1 MKTLLFLRHA
11 KSSWKDNTLVD
22 HKRPL
27 NKRGKKDAPIM
38 GDYLKNNKLTPD
50 LIISSTAK
58 RAKDTSKLVAEHC
71 GYNKDIQSS
80 KLLYV
85 TITPRDY
92 LITIGGI
99 SNKYH
104 RVLLIGH
111 NPILEEVLETVTG
124 EQIRMKTCSLVHI
137 SLPIKFWKEVKDNTN
152 TKGKLID
159 VVEVKKLNKQS
170 S

>member
-11 KSSWKDNTLVD
+11 KSSWKNTTLVD

-38 GDYLKNNKLTPD
+38 GEYLKNKKLTPD

-58 RAKDTSKLVAEHC
+58 RARDTSKLVAEHC
-71 GYNKDIQSS
+71 GYNKDTQSS
-80 KLLYV
+80 KLLYG
-85 TITPRDY
+85 TTTKDY
-92 LITIGGI
+92 LATIGGI
-99 SNKYH
+99 SNKH
-104 RVLLIGH
+104 DRVLLIGH
-111 NPILEEVLETVTG
+111 NPILEDVLETVTG

-137 SLPIKFWKEVKDNTN
+137 SLPVQFWKEVEDDTN

-159 VVEVKKLNKQS
+159 IVKVKKLNKHS

>member
-1 MKTLLFLRHA
+1 MKTLLLLRHA
-11 KSSWKDNTLVD
+11 KSSWNDKILVD

-27 NKRGKKDAPIM
+27 NQRGKKDAPIM
-38 GDYLKNNKLTPD
+38 GEYLKKKKLTPD

-71 GYNKDIQSS
+71 EYNKDIQESE
-80 KLLYV
+80 LLYG
-85 TITPRDY
+85 TTSRDY
-92 LITIGGI
+92 LTTIGEI
-99 SNKYH
+99 SDKHH

-111 NPILEEVLETVTG
+111 NPILEEVLEIVTG
-124 EQIRMKTCSLVHI
+124 EQIIMKTCSLAHI
-137 SLPIKFWKEVKDNTN
+137 SLPIKFWSEVKHDTN

-159 VVEVKKLNKQS
+159 VVKVKKLNKDS

>member
-11 KSSWKDNTLVD
+11 KSSWKDITLVD

-80 KLLYV
+80 KLLYG
-85 TITPRDY
+85 TATPRDY
-92 LITIGGI
+92 LTTIGGI
-99 SNKYH
+99 SNKHH

-124 EQIRMKTCSLVHI
+124 EQIRMKTCSLVQI

>member
-11 KSSWKDNTLVD
+11 KSSWKDTTLVD

-38 GDYLKNNKLTPD
+38 GEYLKNKKLTPD

-58 RAKDTSKLVAEHC
+58 RARDTSKLVAEHC
-71 GYNKDIQSS
+71 GYNKDIQPS
-80 KLLYV
+80 KLLYG
-85 TITPRDY
+85 TTTKDY
-92 LITIGGI
+92 LTTIGGI
-99 SNKYH
+99 SNKH
-104 RVLLIGH
+104 DRVLLIGH
-111 NPILEEVLETVTG
+111 NPILEDVLETVTG
-124 EQIRMKTCSLVHI
+124 EQIRMKTCSLVQI
-137 SLPIKFWKEVKDNTN
+137 SLPVQFWKEVKDNTN

-159 VVEVKKLNKQS
+159 IVKVKKLNKYS

>member
-11 KSSWKDNTLVD
+11 KSSWKDSTLID

-38 GDYLKNNKLTPD
+38 GDYLKNKKLTPD

-58 RAKDTSKLVAEHC
+58 RAKDTSELVAEHC

-80 KLLYV
+80 KLLYG
-85 TITPRDY
+85 TTTQDY
-92 LITIGGI
+92 LTTIGGI

-111 NPILEEVLETVTG
+111 NPILEEVLEAVTG
-124 EQIRMKTCSLVHI
+124 EQVRMKTCSLVHI
-137 SLPIKFWKEVKDNTN
+137 SLPIKFWKEVKDDTN

-159 VVEVKKLNKQS
+159 VVKVKKLNKHS

>member
-11 KSSWKDNTLVD
+11 KSSWKDITLVD

-80 KLLYV
+80 KLLYG

-137 SLPIKFWKEVKDNTN
+137 SLPIKVWKEVKDNTN

>member
-11 KSSWKDNTLVD
+11 KSSWKDITLVD

-38 GDYLKNNKLTPD
+38 GEYLKNKKLTPD

-58 RAKDTSKLVAEHC
+58 RARDTSKLVAEHC
-71 GYNKDIQSS
+71 GYNKDIQLS
-80 KLLYV
+80 KLLYG
-85 TITPRDY
+85 TTTKDY
-92 LITIGGI
+92 LTTIGEI
-99 SNKYH
+99 SNKYD
-104 RVLLIGH
+104 RVLLVGH
-111 NPILEEVLETVTG
+111 NPILEKVLETVTR
-124 EQIRMKTCSLVHI
+124 EQIIMKTCSLVHI
-137 SLPIKFWKEVKDNTN
+137 SLPVQFWKEVKDDTN

-159 VVEVKKLNKQS
+159 VVEVKKLNKNS

>member
-1 MKTLLFLRHA
+1 MKTLLLLRHA
-11 KSSWKDNTLVD
+11 KSSWNDNTLVD
-22 HKRPL
+22 QKRPL
-27 NKRGKKDAPIM
+27 NQRGKKDAPIM

-80 KLLYV
+80 KLLYG
-85 TITPRDY
+85 TTTPRDY
-92 LITIGGI
+92 LTTIGEI
-99 SNKYH
+99 SNKHH

-137 SLPIKFWKEVKDNTN
+137 SLPINFWSEVKDDTN
-152 TKGKLID
+152 TKGKLVD
-159 VVEVKKLNKQS
+159 VVKVKKLNKNS
-170 S
+170 R

>member
-11 KSSWKDNTLVD
+11 KSSWKDITLVD

-80 KLLYV
+80 KLLYG
-85 TITPRDY
+85 TTTPRDY
-92 LITIGGI
+92 LTTIGGI
-99 SNKYH
+99 SNKHH

-124 EQIRMKTCSLVHI
+124 EQIRMKTCSLVQI
-137 SLPIKFWKEVKDNTN
+137 SLPIKFWKEVKHNTN

-170 S
+170 I

>member
-11 KSSWKDNTLVD
+11 KSSWKDITLVD

-159 VVEVKKLNKQS
+159 VVEVKKLNK
-170 S
+170 